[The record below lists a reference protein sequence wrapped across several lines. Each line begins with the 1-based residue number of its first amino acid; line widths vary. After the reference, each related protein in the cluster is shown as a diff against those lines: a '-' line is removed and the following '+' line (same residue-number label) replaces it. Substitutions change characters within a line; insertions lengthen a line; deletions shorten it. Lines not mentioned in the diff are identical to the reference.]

1 MASSDIEKK
10 SLEAHV
16 ELCAERYKNLDD
28 RLQNL
33 DCRMEKL
40 EELISEF
47 KTEIKAAIVARP
59 AEAPRPADAADSS
72 NKTLITIGTAII
84 AALIGGIFT
93 LIVHIK

>member
-1 MASSDIEKK
+1 MKHMASSEIEKK

-33 DCRMEKL
+33 DCRMEKI

-47 KTEIKAAIVARP
+47 KSEVKAVLTASAKP
-59 AEAPRPADAADSS
+59 AETAESS
-72 NKTLITIGTAII
+72 NKVIITIGTAII